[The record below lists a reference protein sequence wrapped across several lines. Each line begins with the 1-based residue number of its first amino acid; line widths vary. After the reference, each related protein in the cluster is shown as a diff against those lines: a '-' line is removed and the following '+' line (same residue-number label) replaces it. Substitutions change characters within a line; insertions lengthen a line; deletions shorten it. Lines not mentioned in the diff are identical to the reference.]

1 MSSPLNRFNQGL
13 PEERA
18 KMIQFLEQQL
28 AQLRQEMKIVM
39 VKNPGRMVELGV
51 AAQNVENE
59 LRRLRGR

>member
-1 MSSPLNRFNQGL
+1 MSSPLTRLKQSS

-18 KMIQFLEQQL
+18 KMIQFLEKQL
-28 AQLRQEMKIVM
+28 AQLRQEMKVVM
-39 VKNPGRMVELGV
+39 VTNPSRMVELGV

>member
-1 MSSPLNRFNQGL
+1 MSSPLNRFNQGS

-39 VKNPGRMVELGV
+39 IKNPSRMVELGV